1 MDDSYKHPVDEKK
14 VRFRPNIVGTKKENL
29 KWIISITI
37 ISFITSALLS
47 FISSAV
53 LEEVSNI
60 IALFVVLIII
70 FIGIIFDIIGIAVT
84 SADEVPFH
92 AMASR
97 KHYGAKKA
105 IKLIRNA
112 SKVSSFCND
121 VVGDICGVIS
131 GAASASII
139 LRLAQKGTVTPVVA
153 GLIISGIVA
162 AVTIGGKAIG
172 KTFAIGYSSY
182 IVYKVG
188 VIVQFATSILT
199 SSKNSNS
206 MSSGKS
212 DNKVNKKKNSS
223 NNNNNGNKNSKK
235 GKIQ

>member
-1 MDDSYKHPVDEKK
+1 MDDSYKHPADEKK
-14 VRFRPNIVGTKKENL
+14 VRFRPNIIGSKKENL
-29 KWIISITI
+29 KWIVTITI
-37 ISFITSALLS
+37 VSFITSALLS
-47 FISSAV
+47 FLSSVV

-60 IALFVVLIII
+60 IALGVVLIII

-105 IKLIRNA
+105 IRLIRNA
-112 SKVSSFCND
+112 NKVSSFCND

-131 GAASASII
+131 GAASALII
-139 LRLAQKGTVTPVVA
+139 LRLSQNSTYNTVIIS
-153 GLIISGIVA
+153 LIISGVVA

-172 KTFAIGYSSY
+172 KTFAIGYSNY

-188 VIVQFATSILT
+188 VIVQFVTTRI
-199 SSKNSNS
+199 SSTKKCKSNKE
-206 MSSGKS
+206 KS
-212 DNKVNKKKNSS
+212 RK
-223 NNNNNGNKNSKK
+223 
-235 GKIQ
+235 